1 MALVSNRP
9 SEGWFDILQ
18 RELIVMVALRH
29 VLFWPIIFAE
39 CAPIA

>member
-9 SEGWFDILQ
+9 SEGWFDILP
-18 RELIVMVALRH
+18 RELIVI
-29 VLFWPIIFAE
+29 WPIIFAE